1 MLRWH
6 KGRDNYV
13 LYWCA
18 GMPHVDVSFW
28 TGLTVVTATA
38 APDITLS
45 FRMIDAFFA
54 ECSRQYL
61 VSADSFDY
69 FCAFLRDANR
79 QLVDDIKAI
88 VSREDLSHRDR
99 LWLVTGRLRQ
109 HAGSP
114 RKLN

>member
-1 MLRWH
+1 
-6 KGRDNYV
+6 
-13 LYWCA
+13 
-18 GMPHVDVSFW
+18 MPHVDVSFW

-38 APDITLS
+38 APDITVS

>member
-1 MLRWH
+1 
-6 KGRDNYV
+6 
-13 LYWCA
+13 
-18 GMPHVDVSFW
+18 MPHVDVSFW

-38 APDITLS
+38 APDITVS

-69 FCAFLRDANR
+69 FCTFLRDANR

-99 LWLVTGRLRQ
+99 LWLVTGRFRQ